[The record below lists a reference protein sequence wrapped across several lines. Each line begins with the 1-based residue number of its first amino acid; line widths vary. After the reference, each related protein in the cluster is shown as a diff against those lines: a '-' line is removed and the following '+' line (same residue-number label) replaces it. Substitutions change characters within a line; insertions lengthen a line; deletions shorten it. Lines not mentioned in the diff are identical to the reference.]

1 MNNGNSSRNASKHP
15 LEGLVP
21 GKVTLEQAQAIMD
34 GEINPFKGDGTT
46 PFSAN
51 YKKILQGRKQLP
63 VYQKMKEF
71 YDVFE
76 KHQIVVMEG
85 QTGSGKTTQYV
96 SMQVHQEGYRLSYPL
111 QDSAI
116 RVLQRFAKSQRS
128 NGRLYSAKTSCRHV
142 RSEACGG

>member
-1 MNNGNSSRNASKHP
+1 MSRAATTFPFAVAGQADLLLRAHLNNGQSSKRNGSTHP

-34 GEINPFKGDGTT
+34 GDINPFKGDGTV

-76 KHQIVVMEG
+76 NNQIVVMEG

-96 SMQVHQEGYRLSYPL
+96 SVESTKHIS
-111 QDSAI
+111 
-116 RVLQRFAKSQRS
+116 
-128 NGRLYSAKTSCRHV
+128 
-142 RSEACGG
+142 

>member
-21 GKVTLEQAQAIMD
+21 GKVTLDQAQAIMD
-34 GEINPFKGDGTT
+34 GEVNPFKGDGTT

-63 VYQKMKEF
+63 VFQKMKEF

-96 SMQVHQEGYRLSYPL
+96 GTSWGGVIPAHLQLS
-111 QDSAI
+111 AEF
-116 RVLQRFAKSQRS
+116 R
-128 NGRLYSAKTSCRHV
+128 NSCV
-142 RSEACGG
+142 TTICQILKAGW

>member
-1 MNNGNSSRNASKHP
+1 MNNGQSSKRNGSAHP

-34 GEINPFKGDGTT
+34 GDINPFKGDGTT

-63 VYQKMKEF
+63 VFQKMKEF

-76 KHQIVVMEG
+76 KNQIVVMEG

-96 SMQVHQEGYRLSYPL
+96 S
-111 QDSAI
+111 
-116 RVLQRFAKSQRS
+116 
-128 NGRLYSAKTSCRHV
+128 SCIYISR
-142 RSEACGG
+142 

>member
-1 MNNGNSSRNASKHP
+1 MNNGQSSKRNGSAHP

-34 GEINPFKGDGTT
+34 GDINPFKGDGTT

-63 VYQKMKEF
+63 VFQKMKEF

-76 KHQIVVMEG
+76 KNQIVVMEG

-96 SMQVHQEGYRLSYPL
+96 SFLQKWIRDEVAYRYTFQNSP
-111 QDSAI
+111 I
-116 RVLQRFAKSQRS
+116 RMLFRSTKSQ
-128 NGRLYSAKTSCRHV
+128 G
-142 RSEACGG
+142 